1 MKKLLCLLILTSN
14 YCFAQ
19 VNLNAGLKAYYPFSG
34 NGNDASGNNLNGTIQ
49 GGAQL
54 TTDRFGNTNS
64 AYHFNGS
71 DSRILITDNGALST
85 PSFSICYYFN
95 TEVTSQQVC
104 VGKIEY
110 STGYG
115 ATYNSCIYN
124 PVSSTPFFSAIDP
137 ASPCGQQVPGTY
149 VYAALSPN
157 NIQTNQWYCV
167 VNTFENGIQKL
178 YIDGVLV
185 KQQSLPFSLA
195 KACTNT
201 NFLIGSWWVGDL
213 LSFQGKIDD
222 VRFYDRAI
230 NQQEINSLCIQKIA
244 TDSLIIN
251 TYTPVNALNPCDN
264 KITVE
269 DASTFNVG
277 DTVLMIQMK
286 GAVVD
291 SSNTAAFGNITNY
304 KNAGNYE
311 YNYVKSKTGNIIELK
326 DSLIRAYDIPTGKV
340 QLIRIPYFKSI
351 STTSTLTC
359 LPWDGNK
366 GGVLVLNVKD
376 TLTLNTSIDVSGKGF
391 SGGKAINSQSVIW
404 QPACGTATYYSG
416 SSATAQ
422 QAKGEGIATV
432 LSDKSSGRGPLANG
446 GGGGNLVNS
455 GGGGGSNNTAGGKGG
470 NQFEQCTVTPN
481 DNGGLPG
488 KALLYSS
495 AVNKIFMGGGGG
507 AGDANDPNG
516 TSSFNP
522 DGGNGGGIV
531 IIQSNYFNA
540 KTFSIISNGDSGKY
554 CTANCNEGV
563 GGGGAG
569 GTVLLQVNNL
579 IAPVNSVICKGG
591 NGADNTPLSSI
602 YSHGPGGGG
611 SGGVLFINNVTLPGS
626 IVPTL
631 SGAQNG
637 VSQTSPA
644 VAWGAL
650 SGNAGQV
657 IYKLILPIDTK
668 PFKKN
673 IDSVRINSTA
683 TSCNRYSFIA
693 NAYTSK
699 YLVNQWQWN
708 FGDGNAAN
716 TQNSSHSFSTAGT
729 YTIKL
734 VVTDISGC
742 KDSITKSISVAI
754 CPTTIINTYTPIIAL
769 NSCDNK
775 ITVEDPA
782 TFNIGDTVLMIQMKG
797 AEIDSSNTAS
807 FGTVTNYKN
816 AGNYEFN
823 YVKSK
828 AGNIIEL
835 KDSITRAYDIS
846 TGKVQLIRVPY
857 YNSASLTSV
866 LTCLPWDGS
875 KGGVLVLNAKN
886 SVTLQAD
893 IDITGKGFHGGN
905 SVNSHSNTLHCFEN
919 NYFYPAGLVTAASK
933 GESIALLS
941 DNISWGK
948 GAAANGGGGGLGHN
962 SGGGGG
968 ANGGAGGFGGYQ
980 LDVCGN
986 APFDNRGIGANILSY
1001 RALENKIFLGGGGGS
1016 GHTDQING
1024 SDMQGGNGGGI
1035 VIINTP
1041 NLNANGFNI
1050 IANGGDA
1057 PQCLSAGTT
1066 DCHDGGGGGGGGGAI
1081 LINTSNYT
1089 TSTQLVAIGGKG
1101 ADLSVYDPSSG
1112 ANRIGPGGGG
1122 GAGVIWLN
1130 NPSLPAVVLNNL
1142 TRGINGVILAD
1153 NNNPWGATPGN
1164 SGINL
1169 YNLSLPID
1177 TKPFRK
1183 NIDSVVIKIT
1193 PKSCS
1198 SFEFIGLA
1206 YIQNYSI
1213 KTWLWN
1219 FGDGSSSNLSVVTH
1233 TFTMPGTYTVSLIIT
1248 DNKDCVDSV
1257 KTTVISTGS
1266 AIDFS
1271 YSQNTC
1277 NPLSVQ
1283 FSGIGNAPV
1292 NPSWLFGD
1300 GGLTTGTT
1308 PTHLYTN
1315 TGTYAVKY
1323 SATNGTCTDTITK
1336 NISIDILRQDIVLTH
1351 DTTICFGTTKQLLTA
1366 PSLNFCW
1373 SPTTYLNDPA
1383 LANPTTNT
1391 PVPIT
1396 YFFTAEIPGNN
1407 IITNG
1412 DFSGGN
1418 TGFTSQYNFANPNVT
1433 EGQYFVGPNP
1443 QNWNASLSACTDHTT
1458 GNGNMLLVNG
1468 APVADVNVWTQT
1480 VPVSPNTNY
1489 AFSTWVQALFTPNP
1503 AQLNFSINGGTLG
1516 NLITASLP
1524 TCTWTQ
1530 FYTTWNSGNNTSA
1543 TISIVNKNTFVQGND
1558 FALDDISF
1566 SPVLIKRDSVV
1577 ITVDRPFV
1585 KANNDT
1591 LICAGNSVQLS
1602 AYGSV
1607 NYNWSPVAGLT
1618 NAGIANPVAT
1628 PSASTQYIVRGT
1640 DGNGCTAI
1648 DTVSVSTKASPVVTI
1663 TADTTICKTRTVQ
1676 LQATGG
1682 TTYQWV
1688 PAAGLS
1694 NASIAN
1700 PVASPV
1706 NTTKYSVIVTGTN
1719 SCSAADSVNISI
1731 SPEPVFTISPADT
1744 TCLNIAA
1751 QLMATGGDVYTW
1763 SPASLVS
1770 NPNIANPVTNNNNNA
1785 VYTVVIKELTCNNT
1799 TTLTTTVAV
1808 LAAPA
1813 IKASKSNDIDCS
1825 FATAQLQ
1832 TTGTG
1837 QFSWSPAGALNN
1849 SAVANPVAS
1858 PSVTTLY
1865 TVRAIDFT
1873 TNCTA
1878 TDTITVFVNKGGS
1891 SSFYIP
1897 SAFTPN
1903 GDGIND
1909 CFKVSHFN
1917 FIKSVEISIYNR
1929 YGSLVFHTTTDNDC
1943 WNGTYRGKDADPGNY
1958 VYYIKAE
1965 DNCNK
1970 FYKKGNLMLIR

>member
-34 NGNDASGNNLNGTIQ
+34 NANDASGNNLNGTIQ

-137 ASPCGQQVPGTY
+137 ASPCDQQVPGTY

-230 NQQEINSLCIQKIA
+230 NQQEINSLCNQKIA

-251 TYTPVNALNPCDN
+251 TYTPVTALNPCDN

-277 DTVLMIQMK
+277 DTVLTIQMK

-311 YNYVKSKTGNIIELK
+311 FNYVKGKIGNIVELK
-326 DSLIRAYDIPTGKV
+326 NVLIRQYDLPDGKV
-340 QLIRIPYFKSI
+340 QLIRVPYYKSI
-351 STTSTLTC
+351 TFSNTLTC
-359 LPWDGNK
+359 LPWDGKK
-366 GGVLVLNVKD
+366 GGVLVFNVKD
-376 TLTLNTSIDVSGKGF
+376 TIKLNNDIDVSGKGF
-391 SGGKAINSQSVIW
+391 KGGREENFNS
-404 QPACGTATYYSG
+404 AGTNCGQNDFFYTLGNIFGA
-416 SSATAQ
+416 
-422 QAKGEGIATV
+422 AKGEGIAD
-432 LSDKSSGRGPLANG
+432 LSVEKLAGKGKLANG
-446 GGGGNLVNS
+446 GGGGNDHNA
-455 GGGGGSNNTAGGKGG
+455 GGGGGSNATTGGKGG
-470 NQFEQCTVTPN
+470 NQFNLCAGPVVINAGIAGFNLTNYYTQ
-481 DNGGLPG
+481 
-488 KALLYSS
+488 
-495 AVNKIFMGGGGG
+495 NKIYLGGGGG
-507 AGDANDPNG
+507 SGHANDPGADPFTSGGGKGGALIIISSGYLQSNNYKIKSNGNDG
-516 TSSFNP
+516 TS
-522 DGGNGGGIV
+522 
-531 IIQSNYFNA
+531 
-540 KTFSIISNGDSGKY
+540 
-554 CTANCNEGV
+554 CTGVNCNEGA

-569 GTVLLQVNNL
+569 GSVLLNVNNY
-579 IAPVNSVICKGG
+579 IDKVTTDVSGG
-591 NGADNTPLSSI
+591 NGANTGPFTTFI
-602 YSHGPGGGG
+602 TGPGGGG
-611 SGGVLFINNVTLPGS
+611 SGGVIWFKQNVNPFGASLSLPG
-626 IVPTL
+626 
-631 SGAQNG
+631 GKNG
-637 VSQTSPA
+637 VNTTASNDP
-644 VAWGAL
+644 WGSL
-650 SGNAGQV
+650 PGIDGLTYNNLV
-657 IYKLILPIDTK
+657 LPITTLL
-668 PFKKN
+668 FKKN
-673 IDSVRINSTA
+673 IDSVNIKSSAIN
-683 TSCNRYSFIA
+683 CNTFDFKA
-693 NAYTSK
+693 NAFI
-699 YLVNQWQWN
+699 NANAIQNWQWT
-708 FGDGNAAN
+708 FGDGSSAVIQN
-716 TQNSSHSFSTAGT
+716 TSHTFKNAGT
-729 YTIKL
+729 FNVKL
-734 VVTDISGC
+734 ISTDINGC
-742 KDSITKSISVAI
+742 KDSVIKVISVPV

-919 NYFYPAGLVTAASK
+919 NYFYPAGSVTAASK

-1001 RALENKIFLGGGGGS
+1001 RPLENKIFLGGGGGS

-1396 YFFTAEIPGNN
+1396 YFFTAEIPGSN

-1412 DFSGGN
+1412 EFSWGN

-1566 SPVLIKRDSVV
+1566 SPVLIKRDSVI
-1577 ITVDRPFV
+1577 ITVDHPFV

-1688 PAAGLS
+1688 PEAGLS

-1808 LAAPA
+1808 LATPA

-1917 FIKSVEISIYNR
+1917 FIKSVDISIYNR

>member
-1 MKKLLCLLILTSN
+1 
-14 YCFAQ
+14 
-19 VNLNAGLKAYYPFSG
+19 
-34 NGNDASGNNLNGTIQ
+34 
-49 GGAQL
+49 
-54 TTDRFGNTNS
+54 
-64 AYHFNGS
+64 
-71 DSRILITDNGALST
+71 
-85 PSFSICYYFN
+85 
-95 TEVTSQQVC
+95 
-104 VGKIEY
+104 
-110 STGYG
+110 
-115 ATYNSCIYN
+115 
-124 PVSSTPFFSAIDP
+124 
-137 ASPCGQQVPGTY
+137 
-149 VYAALSPN
+149 
-157 NIQTNQWYCV
+157 
-167 VNTFENGIQKL
+167 
-178 YIDGVLV
+178 
-185 KQQSLPFSLA
+185 
-195 KACTNT
+195 
-201 NFLIGSWWVGDL
+201 
-213 LSFQGKIDD
+213 
-222 VRFYDRAI
+222 
-230 NQQEINSLCIQKIA
+230 
-244 TDSLIIN
+244 
-251 TYTPVNALNPCDN
+251 
-264 KITVE
+264 
-269 DASTFNVG
+269 
-277 DTVLMIQMK
+277 
-286 GAVVD
+286 
-291 SSNTAAFGNITNY
+291 
-304 KNAGNYE
+304 
-311 YNYVKSKTGNIIELK
+311 
-326 DSLIRAYDIPTGKV
+326 
-340 QLIRIPYFKSI
+340 
-351 STTSTLTC
+351 
-359 LPWDGNK
+359 
-366 GGVLVLNVKD
+366 
-376 TLTLNTSIDVSGKGF
+376 
-391 SGGKAINSQSVIW
+391 
-404 QPACGTATYYSG
+404 
-416 SSATAQ
+416 
-422 QAKGEGIATV
+422 
-432 LSDKSSGRGPLANG
+432 
-446 GGGGNLVNS
+446 
-455 GGGGGSNNTAGGKGG
+455 
-470 NQFEQCTVTPN
+470 
-481 DNGGLPG
+481 
-488 KALLYSS
+488 
-495 AVNKIFMGGGGG
+495 
-507 AGDANDPNG
+507 
-516 TSSFNP
+516 
-522 DGGNGGGIV
+522 
-531 IIQSNYFNA
+531 
-540 KTFSIISNGDSGKY
+540 
-554 CTANCNEGV
+554 
-563 GGGGAG
+563 
-569 GTVLLQVNNL
+569 
-579 IAPVNSVICKGG
+579 
-591 NGADNTPLSSI
+591 
-602 YSHGPGGGG
+602 
-611 SGGVLFINNVTLPGS
+611 
-626 IVPTL
+626 
-631 SGAQNG
+631 
-637 VSQTSPA
+637 
-644 VAWGAL
+644 
-650 SGNAGQV
+650 
-657 IYKLILPIDTK
+657 
-668 PFKKN
+668 
-673 IDSVRINSTA
+673 
-683 TSCNRYSFIA
+683 
-693 NAYTSK
+693 
-699 YLVNQWQWN
+699 
-708 FGDGNAAN
+708 
-716 TQNSSHSFSTAGT
+716 
-729 YTIKL
+729 
-734 VVTDISGC
+734 
-742 KDSITKSISVAI
+742 
-754 CPTTIINTYTPIIAL
+754 
-769 NSCDNK
+769 
-775 ITVEDPA
+775 
-782 TFNIGDTVLMIQMKG
+782 
-797 AEIDSSNTAS
+797 
-807 FGTVTNYKN
+807 
-816 AGNYEFN
+816 
-823 YVKSK
+823 
-828 AGNIIEL
+828 
-835 KDSITRAYDIS
+835 
-846 TGKVQLIRVPY
+846 
-857 YNSASLTSV
+857 
-866 LTCLPWDGS
+866 
-875 KGGVLVLNAKN
+875 
-886 SVTLQAD
+886 
-893 IDITGKGFHGGN
+893 
-905 SVNSHSNTLHCFEN
+905 
-919 NYFYPAGLVTAASK
+919 
-933 GESIALLS
+933 
-941 DNISWGK
+941 
-948 GAAANGGGGGLGHN
+948 
-962 SGGGGG
+962 
-968 ANGGAGGFGGYQ
+968 
-980 LDVCGN
+980 
-986 APFDNRGIGANILSY
+986 
-1001 RALENKIFLGGGGGS
+1001 
-1016 GHTDQING
+1016 
-1024 SDMQGGNGGGI
+1024 
-1035 VIINTP
+1035 
-1041 NLNANGFNI
+1041 
-1050 IANGGDA
+1050 
-1057 PQCLSAGTT
+1057 
-1066 DCHDGGGGGGGGGAI
+1066 
-1081 LINTSNYT
+1081 
-1089 TSTQLVAIGGKG
+1089 
-1101 ADLSVYDPSSG
+1101 
-1112 ANRIGPGGGG
+1112 
-1122 GAGVIWLN
+1122 
-1130 NPSLPAVVLNNL
+1130 
-1142 TRGINGVILAD
+1142 
-1153 NNNPWGATPGN
+1153 
-1164 SGINL
+1164 
-1169 YNLSLPID
+1169 
-1177 TKPFRK
+1177 
-1183 NIDSVVIKIT
+1183 IDSVVIKIT

-1458 GNGNMLLVNG
+1458 GNGNMLLING

-1503 AQLNFSINGGTLG
+1503 AQLNFFINGGTLG

-1577 ITVDRPFV
+1577 ITVDHPFV

-1640 DGNGCTAI
+1640 DGNGCTAV

-1751 QLMATGGDVYTW
+1751 QLIATGGDVYTW

-1808 LAAPA
+1808 LATPA

-1825 FATAQLQ
+1825 FAIAQLQ

-1891 SSFYIP
+1891 FSFYIP

-1917 FIKSVEISIYNR
+1917 FIKSVDISIYNR
-1929 YGSLVFHTTTDNDC
+1929 YGSLVFHTTTENDC